1 VEQSSR
7 CFVSFFTQADFY
19 AAWDGP
25 DAANPHLAFC
35 SDSGLEGGMV
45 RSAEDPAKKVMRKKA
60 KQDRPSEKSVGDAL
74 RGIYEKAVREK
85 VPDDL
90 LDLLSKLD

>member
-1 VEQSSR
+1 
-7 CFVSFFTQADFY
+7 
-19 AAWDGP
+19 
-25 DAANPHLAFC
+25 
-35 SDSGLEGGMV
+35 MV
-45 RSAEDPAKKVMRKKA
+45 RSAEDPAKKMTRKKA

>member
-1 VEQSSR
+1 M
-7 CFVSFFTQADFY
+7 
-19 AAWDGP
+19 P
-25 DAANPHLAFC
+25 DPSWAGLRNLRLAIC
-35 SDSGLEGGMV
+35 GKSGLEGGMV
-45 RSAEDPAKKVMRKKA
+45 RSADDPAKKVMRKKA

-74 RGIYEKAVREK
+74 RRVYDDAVREQ

>member
-1 VEQSSR
+1 
-7 CFVSFFTQADFY
+7 
-19 AAWDGP
+19 
-25 DAANPHLAFC
+25 
-35 SDSGLEGGMV
+35 MV
-45 RSAEDPAKKVMRKKA
+45 RSAENPAKKVMRKKA